1 MKNWIVLC
9 LSLFMLPAQA
19 GMVLKLATSVP
30 DGTTWMKAM
39 REAGKTIE
47 QKTEGRVKLKFYPG
61 GVMGTDATVLRKI
74 RVGQVHGAAFT
85 GGELSTISNDAQFY
99 TTPFLL
105 RTMEEVQ
112 RVRQALD
119 PQIRAT
125 IEKKG
130 MVVLGM
136 SGGGFAYLMS
146 SRPNTADLDAM
157 RQRKVWVPVG
167 DELNTRVLREIGIS
181 PVPLSLADVYTG
193 LQTGLVDTVATTATG
208 ALAFQWFTRLKM
220 MLDVPLGY
228 VMGYLVVDQRFFRRI
243 QPKDQQVVRAVMKA
257 TFEQLD
263 QLGQEE
269 NAQAMAVLQERGIRM
284 EHMTEPERKRLQQAV
299 DQALERLIAEGLI
312 SRTLYDQAIQLLKA
326 SRAQP

>member
-1 MKNWIVLC
+1 MKSWIALLWMLV
-9 LSLFMLPAQA
+9 MLPAQA

-39 REAGKTIE
+39 RQAGKTIE
-47 QKTEGRVKLKFYPG
+47 EKTEGRVRLKFYPG
-61 GVMGTDATVLRKI
+61 GVMGTDTTVLRKI

-85 GGELSTISNDAQFY
+85 GGELSTLTNDAQFY

-105 RTMEEVQ
+105 RTLDEVQ

-119 PQIRAT
+119 PQIRAS
-125 IEKKG
+125 IESKG

-146 SRPNTADLDAM
+146 SRTETRDLDAM

-167 DELNTRVLREIGIS
+167 DALNTRVLREIGIS

-193 LQTGLVDTVATTATG
+193 LQTGLVDTVATTTTG

-243 QPKDQQVVRAVMKA
+243 QPQDQQVVRSVLQE
-257 TFEQLD
+257 TFEHLD
-263 QLGQEE
+263 QLSREE
-269 NAQAMAVLQERGIRM
+269 NAKAKTVLLQRGVRL

-299 DQALERLIAEGLI
+299 DAALERVIAEGLI
-312 SRTLYDQAIQLLKA
+312 SRKLYDQAIQLLKA